1 MKKYKHKK
9 TGIIVEIGVSN
20 KNSYYAYKECE
31 AIAKWVIE
39 DSLDWEE
46 VKEPNYLITAFKRE
60 NSFFKLNKD
69 GRYYPTDGIPV
80 SWNLKTFIDE
90 KFEIYSVKNSKGEE
104 FTIGDKVNTAKDKFH
119 ISKFEVCGKQIIVR
133 FKETDEHDGLDIISK
148 VKSPIYITTDGV
160 EMFEKNFTVLYL
172 LSKELTIPSQNIAV
186 IHNFSKQDKEV
197 ADRYL
202 TFTSE
207 KNRFNYIEDNN
218 PKYSLNDIENCY
230 PHANVTGNRIKD
242 IPVVATLFSNLKK
255 LGK

>member
-20 KNSYYAYKECE
+20 KNYYYAYKECE

-46 VKEPNYLITAFKRE
+46 VKE
-60 NSFFKLNKD
+60 D
-69 GRYYPTDGIPV
+69 VIP
-80 SWNLKTFIDE
+80 W
-90 KFEIYSVKNSKGEE
+90 
-104 FTIGDKVNTAKDKFH
+104 H
-119 ISKFEVCGKQIIVR
+119 IES
-133 FKETDEHDGLDIISK
+133 
-148 VKSPIYITTDGV
+148 KSPIYITTDGV

-207 KNRFNYIEDNN
+207 KNRFNYIEDNS

>member
-20 KNSYYAYKECE
+20 KNYYYAYKECE
-31 AIAKWVIE
+31 AIAKWVVE

-46 VKEPNYLITAFKRE
+46 VKEDVTP
-60 NSFFKLNKD
+60 
-69 GRYYPTDGIPV
+69 
-80 SWNLKTFIDE
+80 W
-90 KFEIYSVKNSKGEE
+90 
-104 FTIGDKVNTAKDKFH
+104 H
-119 ISKFEVCGKQIIVR
+119 IES
-133 FKETDEHDGLDIISK
+133 
-148 VKSPIYITTDGV
+148 KSPIYITTDGV

-172 LSKELTIPSQNIAV
+172 LSKDLTIPSQNIAV

-207 KNRFNYIEDNN
+207 KNRFNYIEENTKKPIFVSADGKEIFETKEKIKLFGVWINESDGFHYNYFAKGEMEYTCSEEFPINKNDWMWFVDENKRQEYIDNN
-218 PKYSLNDIENCY
+218 SPKYSLNDIENCY